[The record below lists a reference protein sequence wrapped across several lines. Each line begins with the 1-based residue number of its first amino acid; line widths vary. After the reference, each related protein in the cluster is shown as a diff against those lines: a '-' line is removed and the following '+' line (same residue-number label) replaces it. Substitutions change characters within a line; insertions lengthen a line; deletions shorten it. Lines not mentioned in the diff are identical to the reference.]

1 MYIFAHKKQQF
12 VLHFPS
18 ALFVIKTLHLR
29 ALKVPNSFKHQPNK
43 QMELISTQRM
53 SYESWLHTWNLEDDD
68 DDFSSSD
75 GESNTKEGE
84 ERSATLKDLRTVQ
97 RRECS
102 TEEEINGQCCA
113 ICLSRFTKKREE
125 KSDDDGN
132 EQTVVVQRKCF
143 RLAELPCKHVYH
155 EECIE
160 SWLARSR
167 RCPTC
172 RKSLREKK
180 KKTGTQAKNG
190 SEERLLSRPNEDVN
204 DDEEEDDDA
213 RAQSRRELER
223 ESVRRLREMET
234 RARERRAR
242 EVEEERRAR
251 RRNRMKT
258 VLEHEGM
265 NEEIFE
271 SVMMHA
277 MGLLEAATVAGE
289 EDRED
294 VGEEEEE
301 EEEEEEQ
308 RLPRARVANQTGAG
322 SLLVGTRGNNYGAN
336 GSNTS

>member
-1 MYIFAHKKQQF
+1 
-12 VLHFPS
+12 
-18 ALFVIKTLHLR
+18 
-29 ALKVPNSFKHQPNK
+29 
-43 QMELISTQRM
+43 MELISTQRM

-68 DDFSSSD
+68 DFSSGDDDD
-75 GESNTKEGE
+75 GESRDTNTK

-102 TEEEINGQCCA
+102 HEEEINGQCCA

-132 EQTVVVQRKCF
+132 KQRAGVQRCF

-190 SEERLLSRPNEDVN
+190 SEERLLSRPN
-204 DDEEEDDDA
+204 DDDDEEEEEDDDDA
-213 RAQSRRELER
+213 RAHQSRRELER

-242 EVEEERRAR
+242 EIEEERRAR
-251 RRNRMKT
+251 RRNRMET

-271 SVMMHA
+271 SVMTHA
-277 MGLLEAATVAGE
+277 MGLLEAAAVAGE
-289 EDRED
+289 EDEEDED
-294 VGEEEEE
+294 VEEKE

>member
-1 MYIFAHKKQQF
+1 
-12 VLHFPS
+12 
-18 ALFVIKTLHLR
+18 
-29 ALKVPNSFKHQPNK
+29 
-43 QMELISTQRM
+43 MELISTQRM

-68 DDFSSSD
+68 DFSSDDDDD
-75 GESNTKEGE
+75 GESRDTNTK

-102 TEEEINGQCCA
+102 HEDEINGQCCA

-125 KSDDDGN
+125 KEDDDGN
-132 EQTVVVQRKCF
+132 KQRAGVQRCF

-190 SEERLLSRPNEDVN
+190 SEERLLSRPNDDDDEN
-204 DDEEEDDDA
+204 DDDDDA

-223 ESVRRLREMET
+223 ESIRRLREMET

-251 RRNRMKT
+251 RRNRMET

-271 SVMMHA
+271 SVMTHA
-277 MGLLEAATVAGE
+277 MGLLEAAAVAGE
-289 EDRED
+289 EDEEDED
-294 VGEEEEE
+294 VGEE

>member
-1 MYIFAHKKQQF
+1 
-12 VLHFPS
+12 
-18 ALFVIKTLHLR
+18 
-29 ALKVPNSFKHQPNK
+29 
-43 QMELISTQRM
+43 
-53 SYESWLHTWNLEDDD
+53 
-68 DDFSSSD
+68 
-75 GESNTKEGE
+75 
-84 ERSATLKDLRTVQ
+84 
-97 RRECS
+97 
-102 TEEEINGQCCA
+102 
-113 ICLSRFTKKREE
+113 
-125 KSDDDGN
+125 
-132 EQTVVVQRKCF
+132 
-143 RLAELPCKHVYH
+143 LPCKHVYH

-180 KKTGTQAKNG
+180 KKTGTREKNG
-190 SEERLLSRPNEDVN
+190 SEERLLSRPNDDDDEN
-204 DDEEEDDDA
+204 DDDDDA
-213 RAQSRRELER
+213 RAHQSRRELER

-242 EVEEERRAR
+242 EIEEERRAR
-251 RRNRMKT
+251 RRNRMET

-271 SVMMHA
+271 SVMTHA
-277 MGLLEAATVAGE
+277 MGLLEATTMAGE
-289 EDRED
+289 EDEEDED
-294 VGEEEEE
+294 VGEEE